1 MGTMSSN
8 PYSQFTGV
16 PMSTDDIETLLA
28 SEGYGVLS
36 LARDDEPY
44 SIPVSF
50 GYDGESIYLGLL
62 ELAPDPT
69 KMEFIADGATARL
82 LVTDI
87 NNRFDWQSIAITGP
101 VRSIDNGT
109 EQWEHLLD
117 TLADNAWFMR
127 SFERSDAIESIEG
140 WELEMDE
147 ITGLEQTEESY
158 E

>member
-1 MGTMSSN
+1 MQSN

-16 PMSTDDIETLLA
+16 PMSSDDTETLLA
-28 SEGYGVLS
+28 SEGYGILS

-50 GYDGESIYLGLL
+50 GYDGESVYLGLL
-62 ELAPDPT
+62 EFGSDPK

-87 NNRFDWQSIAITGP
+87 SHRFDWRSIAITGT
-101 VRSIDNGT
+101 VRSIEKDT

-117 TLADNAWFMR
+117 TLEDNAWFMPA
-127 SFERSDAIESIEG
+127 FERSESIESIHG
-140 WELEMDE
+140 WELEIDE
-147 ITGLEQTEESY
+147 LTGLEQTEES
-158 E
+158 

>member
-1 MGTMSSN
+1 MSSN

-16 PMSTDDIETLLA
+16 PMSSDDIDALLT
-28 SEGYGVLS
+28 SEGYGILS

-62 ELAPDPT
+62 ETNPNPT

-82 LVTDI
+82 LITDI
-87 NNRFDWQSIAITGP
+87 NDRFDWRSIAITGP
-101 VRSIDNGT
+101 VRSIDRGT

-117 TLADNAWFMR
+117 TLDDNAWFMR
-127 SFERSDAIESIEG
+127 AFERADSIESIQG
-140 WELEMDE
+140 WELEIRDL
-147 ITGLEQTEESY
+147 TGLERKEESY